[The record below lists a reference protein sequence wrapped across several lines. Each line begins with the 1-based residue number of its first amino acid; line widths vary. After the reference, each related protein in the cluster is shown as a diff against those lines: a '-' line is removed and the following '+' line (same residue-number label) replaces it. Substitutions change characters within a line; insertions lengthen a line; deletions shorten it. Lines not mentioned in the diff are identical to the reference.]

1 MVKVYTR
8 GGDKG
13 LTSLADGSRVS
24 KADPRLDCYG
34 SVDELN
40 TLLGQVA
47 VLNMQGSTLPPE
59 SRRALSQW
67 IKAIQNDL
75 FQLGSDL
82 ATPANKRWPGQHIMD
97 NQDVQAAEALIDFCD
112 QSIPPLSQFVLP
124 GGSALNASLHQARAV
139 CRRAERSVA
148 GQQQAL
154 DLNPEAL
161 RYLNRLSDLLFT
173 LARWVIYQGGLS
185 EQTWDKG
192 QGLCKLEIGLC

>member
-24 KADPRLDCYG
+24 KADPRLGCYG
-34 SVDELN
+34 HVDELN

-47 VLNMQGSTLPPE
+47 VLNLQGSTLPPE

-67 IKAIQNDL
+67 LKAIQNDL

-82 ATPANKRWPGQHIMD
+82 ATPTDKRWPGQHIMD
-97 NQDVQAAEALIDFCD
+97 KQDVQAAEALIDFCD

-148 GQQQAL
+148 GQLQAL
-154 DLNPEAL
+154 DLNPESL

-173 LARWVIYQGGLS
+173 LARWVIFQGGLS
-185 EQTWDKG
+185 EQTWDKD
-192 QGLCKLEIGLC
+192 QGLCKLEIG